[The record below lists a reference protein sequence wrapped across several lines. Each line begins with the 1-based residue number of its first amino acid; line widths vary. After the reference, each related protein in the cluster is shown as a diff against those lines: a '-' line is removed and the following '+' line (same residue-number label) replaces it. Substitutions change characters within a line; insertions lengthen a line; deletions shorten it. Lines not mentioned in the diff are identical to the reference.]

1 MHLPGPITTSA
12 GRWQEPESVPG
23 TPLNAQRGPSLTS
36 KPESPAIEHPPT
48 FIPFGV
54 GLEGIQNLGDSCYMN
69 AALQCLCKGMPLPE
83 CNKSPE
89 HSADCVL
96 CTLRELKRSG
106 SVLAAKKIWEWMKP
120 RCGPGQSEA
129 EHALSELLEAIV
141 EAGAPPVDFVSTV
154 TQIRT
159 CQVCED
165 IHTVRYRTPILRLE
179 PDQKTATAL
188 DETTTSPTD
197 FICPSCKSCSAEIV
211 TSVDEPARSLFLGF
225 KEGHF
230 GDTKPDEVILP
241 ESFIDAS
248 SRLYTLTGMIQHMS

>member
-1 MHLPGPITTSA
+1 MIDPAAAVPMPPGPSKSTAGGLEISETGLRPHESPTDPIATHGGEITPNEAALSVPDSAVMHLPGPITTSA

-23 TPLNAQRGPSLTS
+23 TPLTQRGPSLTS

-83 CNKSPE
+83 CNKLPE

-129 EHALSELLEAIV
+129 EQNFDKVGSNGL
-141 EAGAPPVDFVSTV
+141 GAFGS
-154 TQIRT
+154 
-159 CQVCED
+159 C
-165 IHTVRYRTPILRLE
+165 PI
-179 PDQKTATAL
+179 PDVNFL
-188 DETTTSPTD
+188 
-197 FICPSCKSCSAEIV
+197 FI
-211 TSVDEPARSLFLGF
+211 FYF
-225 KEGHF
+225 F
-230 GDTKPDEVILP
+230 
-241 ESFIDAS
+241 
-248 SRLYTLTGMIQHMS
+248 

>member
-1 MHLPGPITTSA
+1 MPPGPTKSTAGGLEISETGLRPHESPTDPIATHGGEVTPNEAALSVPDSAVTHLPGPITTSA

-69 AALQCLCKGMPLPE
+69 TALQCLCKGMPLPE

-129 EHALSELLEAIV
+129 EHALSELLKAID
-141 EAGAPPVDFVSTV
+141 EAGAPPVNFVSTV

-165 IHTVRYRTPILRLE
+165 IHTV
-179 PDQKTATAL
+179 
-188 DETTTSPTD
+188 
-197 FICPSCKSCSAEIV
+197 
-211 TSVDEPARSLFLGF
+211 
-225 KEGHF
+225 
-230 GDTKPDEVILP
+230 
-241 ESFIDAS
+241 
-248 SRLYTLTGMIQHMS
+248 